1 MFSFSGLL
9 LWKGQWL
16 VCAESKMCCYF
27 WKAKSDGCW
36 VFFLFDM
43 RLVLAQFWA
52 LLSFKAVCFS
62 CFCFIFLNSLY
73 FIQKEEKET
82 KSGLTFRLTTKN
94 LCLSW
99 ARLYIELAWECRV
112 RGYCKSAQKSARSS
126 GFSLLPFFAKK
137 LLSITSPVDAMLL
150 VALYGT
156 LHHRHS
162 FSTKVVWFGLSWTN

>member
-1 MFSFSGLL
+1 MTGLRQVENVL
-9 LWKGQWL
+9 LFLK
-16 VCAESKMCCYF
+16 SKVGRLLGDLF
-27 WKAKSDGCW
+27 
-36 VFFLFDM
+36 FFLTWGWSWHNSEHFCPSKLCVF
-43 RLVLAQFWA
+43 LVFVLF
-52 LLSFKAVCFS
+52 
-62 CFCFIFLNSLY
+62 FLSLY
-73 FIQKEEKET
+73 FIQKEEKEK

-126 GFSLLPFFAKK
+126 GFSFLPFFAKK

-162 FSTKVVWFGLSWTN
+162 FSTKVVWFGLSWTI

>member
-1 MFSFSGLL
+1 MTGLRRVENVLLFLKSKVGRLLGVFSFWHEAGLGTIL
-9 LWKGQWL
+9 STFVLQS
-16 VCAESKMCCYF
+16 C
-27 WKAKSDGCW
+27 
-36 VFFLFDM
+36 VFFLF
-43 RLVLAQFWA
+43 LFY
-52 LLSFKAVCFS
+52 
-62 CFCFIFLNSLY
+62 FLNSLY

-162 FSTKVVWFGLSWTN
+162 FSTKVVWFGLSWTI